1 MAGDINGFLVLA
13 GLGDFHAGL
22 GLVKVFAKRQFLPLL
37 FQIFIAFTIKIFGLL
52 AILVVRVM
60 VRVMVRVPGP
70 AKVSP
75 DALPLRPIAA
85 LLPSR
90 LLVG

>member
-1 MAGDINGFLVLA
+1 MAGDIDGFLVLA
-13 GLGDFHAGL
+13 RLGDFHAGL
-22 GLVKVFAKRQFLPLL
+22 GLVKVFAERQFLPLL

-52 AILVVRVM
+52 AVLV
-60 VRVMVRVPGP
+60 VRVPGP

-75 DALPLRPIAA
+75 DTLPLRPIAA